1 MPKLILSNRIL
12 FLFFTVIFIING
24 CEKDNDNPVT
34 PSDDKYFWIHFENDS
49 TKKSFENL
57 PKFTVDGQ
65 EAIQLSSF
73 VDTTIIPLF
82 YDKNN
87 VPYDARPLY
96 SYQIVGDDGFCAS
109 NKGYCNNI
117 LEHLQLGYVLTSDRK
132 VIFPDEQIDLPGA
145 YNIKSASHIYIHR
158 KFDLDF
164 TDSTLFVEL
173 KNVTPVQV
181 TNSNGDL
188 EDAIQLRDIVI
199 YAIGGDGG
207 YNYNIRSLDDFGP
220 TEDMT
225 WEQFQTGYWLLTSQK
240 TMFTDTSL
248 AGGSYK
254 LKVLEKI
261 LLK

>member
-1 MPKLILSNRIL
+1 
-12 FLFFTVIFIING
+12 
-24 CEKDNDNPVT
+24 
-34 PSDDKYFWIHFENDS
+34 
-49 TKKSFENL
+49 
-57 PKFTVDGQ
+57 
-65 EAIQLSSF
+65 
-73 VDTTIIPLF
+73 LF

-117 LEHLQLGYVLTSDRK
+117 LEHLQLGFVLTSDRK